1 MKKPVRKDRFFLY
14 GQFDTLLF
22 DIPQIPVFAGI
33 CIS

>member
-1 MKKPVRKDRFFLY
+1 MKKTGPQGSVFLY

-33 CIS
+33 CID